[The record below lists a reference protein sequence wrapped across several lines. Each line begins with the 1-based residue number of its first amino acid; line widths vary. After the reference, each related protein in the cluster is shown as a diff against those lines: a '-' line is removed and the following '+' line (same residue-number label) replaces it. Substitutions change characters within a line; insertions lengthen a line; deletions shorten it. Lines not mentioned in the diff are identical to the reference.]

1 MRETGRRK
9 NRDTEVLRDGKPGG
23 GKNGGKQGE
32 WGEERTH
39 RCTIHPRRSKI
50 IEGVFLAFSV
60 PFRIR

>member
-32 WGEERTH
+32 WGEERMCLHTGVPST
-39 RCTIHPRRSKI
+39 RVVPR
-50 IEGVFLAFSV
+50 L
-60 PFRIR
+60 